1 MLAKTGFWVPDP
13 ATIEM
18 TYLSLGLLIFLGVH
32 SVRIFA
38 DGWRTQQRDKHGA
51 QVWRASYALLSLMGF
66 LLIVWGF
73 GVARQ
78 TPVQLW
84 SPPAGMRHLAA
95 LLTLMAFVLLAA
107 AYVPGNGIKA
117 RVQHP
122 MAAGVTLWAAAHV
135 LANGNA
141 AHVLLFGA
149 FLVWAVADFLAARRR
164 DPRGQTLGARA
175 RNGTTGVT
183 VAIGVATWIAFALW
197 LHGLLIGVR
206 PLG

>member
-1 MLAKTGFWVPDP
+1 M
-13 ATIEM
+13 
-18 TYLSLGLLIFLGVH
+18 LIFLGVH

-38 DGWRTQQRDKHGA
+38 DGWRTQQRDKYGA

-117 RVQHP
+117 RVC
-122 MAAGVTLWAAAHV
+122 
-135 LANGNA
+135 
-141 AHVLLFGA
+141 LLYTSRC
-149 FLVWAVADFLAARRR
+149 V
-164 DPRGQTLGARA
+164 
-175 RNGTTGVT
+175 
-183 VAIGVATWIAFALW
+183 
-197 LHGLLIGVR
+197 
-206 PLG
+206 